1 MTTRNSNGALER
13 SPETAARTGMGIAS
27 LAAVAPAA
35 LAPLNGAQAPAP
47 EAAAGQGL
55 GAPGFSPVQ
64 PSELAPLLR
73 GEARAC
79 DGAALVL
86 ARRLG
91 LPPLG
96 VLAALPQARALA
108 RQNARALAR
117 QTAGA

>member
-1 MTTRNSNGALER
+1 
-13 SPETAARTGMGIAS
+13 MGIAS
-27 LAAVAPAA
+27 LAAVAPAD
-35 LAPLNGAQAPAP
+35 
-47 EAAAGQGL
+47 
-55 GAPGFSPVQ
+55 
-64 PSELAPLLR
+64 LAPLLR

-108 RQNARALAR
+108 RQNA
-117 QTAGA
+117 GA